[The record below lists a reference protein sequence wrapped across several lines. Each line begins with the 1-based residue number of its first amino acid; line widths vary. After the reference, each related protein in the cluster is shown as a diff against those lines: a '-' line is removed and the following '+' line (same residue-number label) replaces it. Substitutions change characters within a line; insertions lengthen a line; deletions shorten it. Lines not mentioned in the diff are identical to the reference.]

1 MSGPVGF
8 RIFTKVNRADAAIVE
23 EFRNLP
29 VCNIDDSMNKIAG
42 MHSSIKPLNKVK
54 LLGTAITVKAPI
66 GDNLMFHQ
74 AISMAQAGDVIVV
87 DGGGCTER
95 AICGENMMQIARQKG
110 IRGFL
115 VDGSIRDSAALEDFD
130 DFTVFAR
137 AVMANA
143 SFKGLGP
150 GEINVPVCVGGIV
163 VYPGDIIVGDED
175 GVVAIRP
182 QHAKEIAAAARELKE
197 KEEANLE
204 LILQGK
210 SDRSWVMNALKE
222 KGCIFIDKAWDE
234 E

>member
-1 MSGPVGF
+1 M
-8 RIFTKVNRADAAIVE
+8 
-23 EFRNLP
+23 
-29 VCNIDDSMNKIAG
+29 
-42 MHSSIKPLNKVK
+42 
-54 LLGTAITVKAPI
+54 
-66 GDNLMFHQ
+66 
-74 AISMAQAGDVIVV
+74 
-87 DGGGCTER
+87 
-95 AICGENMMQIARQKG
+95 
-110 IRGFL
+110 
-115 VDGSIRDSAALEDFD
+115 
-130 DFTVFAR
+130 
-137 AVMANA
+137 
-143 SFKGLGP
+143 
-150 GEINVPVCVGGIV
+150 